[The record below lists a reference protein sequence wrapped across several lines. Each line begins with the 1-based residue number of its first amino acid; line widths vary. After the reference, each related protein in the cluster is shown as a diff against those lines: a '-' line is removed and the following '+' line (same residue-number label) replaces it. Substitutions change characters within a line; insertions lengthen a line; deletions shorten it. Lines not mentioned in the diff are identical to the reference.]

1 MSSFQ
6 TVCKMDEDS
15 FVMERAVSWTWAAA
29 MMRSDKEPLDLV
41 FLMVL
46 RDLTDVSALSTNFR
60 ELHQL

>member
-1 MSSFQ
+1 M
-6 TVCKMDEDS
+6 KIPL
-15 FVMERAVSWTWAAA
+15 SWKGQSLGHWAAA

-46 RDLTDVSALSTNFR
+46 RDLTDVSALSTYFH